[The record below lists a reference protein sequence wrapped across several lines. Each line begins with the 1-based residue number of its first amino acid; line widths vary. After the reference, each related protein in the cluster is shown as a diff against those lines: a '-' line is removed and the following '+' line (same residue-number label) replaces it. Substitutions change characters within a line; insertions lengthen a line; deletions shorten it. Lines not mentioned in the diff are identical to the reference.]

1 MNIDGFLDLLLHGK
15 EIKDEMK
22 SFKDMNKVTNGI
34 KARARDLVLHY
45 PVLVSNTL
53 SQETVSAVTRALE
66 HEYANLMVLLI
77 NDENL
82 DGGPSTSDYLKGF
95 HNNVLESGNIPSSV
109 LNKVHGE
116 ILNETNK
123 NLFNTMSL
131 NDLTVNNVK
140 MKLFNEAMDPDLKDK
155 SAEASAK
162 MNIKKA
168 DNYDKEFES
177 KMDKQAVDMR
187 KAGLDIMDRKS
198 AQLVNTDVRKL
209 NDMSPTF
216 VKGNI
221 NVMLP
226 GAAVAVDKPIH
237 FGVKAMAHLLDSDE
251 IVINL
256 SNNLNDASLLVKF
269 IEWTTGE
276 KRLFTDLIM
285 QKEDMKRLATSKGKG
300 AHWFRKLTMMSNNA
314 KMRKAWAHIAS
325 KMPWGKKAVKL
336 VNDRV
341 PVPTMSL
348 VISKSEVDQIR
359 AKTGI
364 DLLRKEGD
372 IKALMDRFYLLTF
385 MIVDD
390 ATEMVYLYDE
400 VSKRYV
406 TYSIKQLKGFAK
418 DDLLT
423 PEQAMKRSLMR

>member
-15 EIKDEMK
+15 EIKDDIK

-34 KARARDLVLHY
+34 KARARDLILQY

-66 HEYANLMVLLI
+66 HDYANHMVLLI
-77 NDENL
+77 SDQNL

-95 HNNVLESGNIPSSV
+95 HNNVLEPGNLPSSV
-109 LNKVHGE
+109 LNKVNGE
-116 ILNETNK
+116 ILNETNQ
-123 NLFNTMSL
+123 NLFNEMSL
-131 NDLTVNNVK
+131 NDLTVNSVK
-140 MKLFNEAMDPDLKDK
+140 MKLFNEDTNQDSKGR
-155 SAEASAK
+155 SAEAIAK

-168 DNYDKEFES
+168 DNYDKEFEA
-177 KMDKQAVDMR
+177 KMKKMELEINDK
-187 KAGLDIMDRKS
+187 KT
-198 AQLVNTDVRKL
+198 AQLVNSDVRKL

-221 NVMLP
+221 SVMLP
-226 GAAVAVDKPIH
+226 GASVAVEKPIH
-237 FGVKAMAHLLDSDE
+237 FAVKAVAHLLDSDE
-251 IVINL
+251 IVLNL
-256 SNNLNDASLLVKF
+256 SNNLNDPSLLVKF

-285 QKEDMKRLATSKGKG
+285 QKDDMKRLATSKGKG
-300 AHWFRKLTMMSNNA
+300 AHWFRKLSLMANNA
-314 KMRKAWAHIAS
+314 KMRKSWAHIAS
-325 KMPWGKKAVKL
+325 KMPWGKKAVQL
-336 VNDRV
+336 INDRV
-341 PVPTMSL
+341 PIPTMSL

-372 IKALMDRFYLLTF
+372 IRALMDRFYLLTF